1 METKREILSFEVP
14 YEDYVSWSLTN
25 RIMIM
30 SETIVAA
37 EELLYNNLEKTT
49 VINLV
54 LIKSPKEK
62 LLREATLNR
71 KDIKET
77 MELLIEWAIG
87 LEEYELCARIR
98 NINEFL
104 ENDNRPKTTRRVR
117 QIKKSSSGT
126 KQSSGRGTNKESI

>member
-1 METKREILSFEVP
+1 MEVKRKILSFEVP

-25 RIMIM
+25 RVMIM
-30 SETIVAA
+30 SETMVAA

-54 LIKSPKEK
+54 LIKSPNEK

-77 MELLIEWAIG
+77 MELLMEWAIG
-87 LEEYELCARIR
+87 LEEYELCVRIR

-117 QIKKSSSGT
+117 QVKKSSSGR